1 MTRLGFPHELLVS
14 VRTYQYTAE
23 EINKT
28 VKHIHELQAELAAL
42 EATTVSNLWKQD
54 LESL

>member
-1 MTRLGFPHELLVS
+1 
-14 VRTYQYTAE
+14 
-23 EINKT
+23 
-28 VKHIHELQAELAAL
+28 VKNLQNELATL